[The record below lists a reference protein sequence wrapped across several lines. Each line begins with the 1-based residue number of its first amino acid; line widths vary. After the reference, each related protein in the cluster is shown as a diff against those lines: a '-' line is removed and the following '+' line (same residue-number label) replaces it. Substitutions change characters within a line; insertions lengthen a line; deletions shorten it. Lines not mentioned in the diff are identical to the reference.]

1 MQVARHTALSN
12 TPESTFC
19 VGRPADRLNMRFLH
33 CGIIVHNFKIAVN
46 INGLRI
52 YLALVFLSL
61 KTGLEWKH
69 GSQINCQN
77 HIESVQKKNTH
88 THTQEARIHH
98 GNKVNFLLR
107 TSVNSS

>member
-1 MQVARHTALSN
+1 MQVARHTALCN

-19 VGRPADRLNMRFLH
+19 VGRPAARLRLNMRFLH

-52 YLALVFLSL
+52 YLALVFLPL

-88 THTQEARIHH
+88 TQEARIHH
-98 GNKVNFLLR
+98 GNKVNFLLK